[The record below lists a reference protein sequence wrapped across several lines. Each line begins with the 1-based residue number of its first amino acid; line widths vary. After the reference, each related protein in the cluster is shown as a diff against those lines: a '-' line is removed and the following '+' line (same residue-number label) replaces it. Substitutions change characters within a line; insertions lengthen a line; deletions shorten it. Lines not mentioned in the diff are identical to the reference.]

1 MSTQVQFRRG
11 NTAQTSTFTGATA
24 EITIDTTKNTVVV
37 HDGST
42 VGGIPLARESA
53 LTANVASITNAFN
66 AANAAFLQANT
77 ASTTANFAFLAAN
90 TATATDTTQNNSITA
105 AFTAANSSGV
115 YANSAFIHA
124 NASFAFANTISGGAA
139 IDNVARSLANTAEQ
153 TAITAGSYAN
163 SAFLIANS
171 TAAYS
176 NTVNN
181 TQNNSITAAFTAANA
196 AQSTATQALVEI
208 SANTY
213 LQQYINLTQNNS
225 IEAAFTAA
233 NSAGVYAN
241 GAFTRANNSLNAN
254 TGGTIVGDV
263 SISGNLTVSGLTT
276 YTNTTTLLVAD
287 NIITVNAAIN
297 QSAQPTVNAGLEVDR
312 GAQPNTSI
320 LWIETLGKWT
330 ANNGNGSIT
339 LAADSAESYAN
350 GAFVT
355 ANAAFVQA
363 NSNYI
368 SAVTRLT
375 VTNNGSS
382 AYLIDQYTGNNA
394 SIYVSGGETI
404 AFHLNG
410 ITGHP
415 FMIRVS
421 SGGANY
427 DTGLTHVANNG
438 TVTTQSSAQGQVA
451 GTLYWKVPFGIV
463 GSTYVYQCS
472 AHAGMVG
479 NIVIQQPASFVAA
492 NTTLAFTTANAAFTA
507 ANSAAGDGLA
517 FAIALG

>member
-1 MSTQVQFRRG
+1 MATQVQFRRG

-24 EITIDTTKNTVVV
+24 EITIDTDKEVVVV
-37 HDGST
+37 HDGVT
-42 VGGIPLARESA
+42 AGGYPLARESA
-53 LTANVASITNAFN
+53 LTANVASIISAFN
-66 AANAAFLQANT
+66 TANAAF
-77 ASTTANFAFLAAN
+77 STANFAFLAAN

-105 AFTAANSSGV
+105 AFT
-115 YANSAFIHA
+115 
-124 NASFAFANTISGGAA
+124 T
-139 IDNVARSLANTAEQ
+139 
-153 TAITAGSYAN
+153 
-163 SAFLIANS
+163 
-171 TAAYS
+171 
-176 NTVNN
+176 
-181 TQNNSITAAFTAANA
+181 
-196 AQSTATQALVEI
+196 
-208 SANTY
+208 
-213 LQQYINLTQNNS
+213 
-225 IEAAFTAA
+225 A

-241 GAFTRANNSLNAN
+241 G
-254 TGGTIVGDV
+254 
-263 SISGNLTVSGLTT
+263 
-276 YTNTTTLLVAD
+276 
-287 NIITVNAAIN
+287 
-297 QSAQPTVNAGLEVDR
+297 
-312 GAQPNTSI
+312 
-320 LWIETLGKWT
+320 
-330 ANNGNGSIT
+330 
-339 LAADSAESYAN
+339 
-350 GAFVT
+350 
-355 ANAAFVQA
+355 AFVQA

>member
-1 MSTQVQFRRG
+1 MATQVQFRRG

-42 VGGIPLARESA
+42 VGGIPLAKESA
-53 LTANVASITNAFN
+53 LTSNQVFSQASFNTANGAFA
-66 AANAAFLQANT
+66 AANSAGSYANSAFIVANN
-77 ASTTANFAFLAAN
+77 SLLI
-90 TATATDTTQNNSITA
+90 DTTQNNSITA

-115 YANSAFIHA
+115 YANSAFAAA
-124 NASFAFANTISGGAA
+124 NAATATDTTQNNSITAAFATANSSGVYANSAFTHVNAAFAFANTISGGAA
-139 IDNVARSLANTAEQ
+139 IDNVARSTA
-153 TAITAGSYAN
+153 TAAGFYAN
-163 SAFLIANS
+163 S
-171 TAAYS
+171 
-176 NTVNN
+176 
-181 TQNNSITAAFTAANA
+181 
-196 AQSTATQALVEI
+196 
-208 SANTY
+208 
-213 LQQYINLTQNNS
+213 
-225 IEAAFTAA
+225 
-233 NSAGVYAN
+233 
-241 GAFTRANNSLNAN
+241 AFTRANNSLNAN
-254 TGGTIVGDV
+254 TGGTVEGDV
-263 SISGNLTVSGLTT
+263 SITGNLTVSGLTT

-297 QSAQPTVNAGLEVDR
+297 QSAQPAVNAGIEVDR

-330 ANNGNGSIT
+330 ANNGNGTIT

-350 GAFVT
+350 SGFVVSNLAFSTANFAFLAANTADAKAVT
-355 ANAAFVQA
+355 AGSYANSGFTQA
-363 NSNYI
+363 NSNYT

-375 VTNNGSS
+375 VTNSGAS
-382 AYLIDQYTGNNA
+382 AYLIDQYTGNNP

-410 ITGHP
+410 ISGHP

-421 SGGANY
+421 SGGSNY

-472 AHAGMVG
+472 VHSGMVG
-479 NIVIQQPASFVAA
+479 NIVIQQPASFVAS
-492 NTTLAFTTANAAFTA
+492 NTTLAFVTANAAFSA

>member
-1 MSTQVQFRRG
+1 MATQVQFRRG
-11 NTAQTSTFTGATA
+11 TTAQTSTFTGATA

-163 SAFLIANS
+163 SAF
-171 TAAYS
+171 
-176 NTVNN
+176 
-181 TQNNSITAAFTAANA
+181 
-196 AQSTATQALVEI
+196 
-208 SANTY
+208 
-213 LQQYINLTQNNS
+213 
-225 IEAAFTAA
+225 
-233 NSAGVYAN
+233 
-241 GAFTRANNSLNAN
+241 TRANNSLNAN
-254 TGGTIVGDV
+254 TGGTVAGDV
-263 SISGNLTVSGLTT
+263 SITGNLTVTGLTT